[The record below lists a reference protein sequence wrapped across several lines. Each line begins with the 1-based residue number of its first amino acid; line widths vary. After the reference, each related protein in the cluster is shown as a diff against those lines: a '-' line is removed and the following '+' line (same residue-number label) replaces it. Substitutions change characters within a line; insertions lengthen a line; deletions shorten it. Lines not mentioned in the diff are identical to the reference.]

1 MRVLSVISLALLA
14 TACLAETPAPVAA
27 PKAPAPTL
35 AVPVA
40 PVGPGLAVPTP
51 PARATKIDFSIPM
64 QPIKQKD
71 LSFKMFKNRWSLLF
85 YFSPTCGHCI
95 HTYPHIREVRT
106 KFEKKGLAVVAIATG
121 TASPEDIAS
130 FDAEHKLDVMAFQDV
145 TKKFSQEYGTG
156 SVPLILLVSPDA
168 TFKMWNSSDSSTL
181 ADVDKSIR
189 SALKLK

>member
-1 MRVLSVISLALLA
+1 
-14 TACLAETPAPVAA
+14 
-27 PKAPAPTL
+27 
-35 AVPVA
+35 
-40 PVGPGLAVPTP
+40 LAVPTP